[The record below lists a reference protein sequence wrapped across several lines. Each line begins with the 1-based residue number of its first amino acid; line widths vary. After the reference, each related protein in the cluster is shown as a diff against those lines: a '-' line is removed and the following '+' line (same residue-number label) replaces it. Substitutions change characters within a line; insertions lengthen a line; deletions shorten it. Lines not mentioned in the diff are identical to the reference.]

1 MKSTDS
7 SSSYKKE
14 EDCVCSR
21 LTRVIIGL
29 SQQHGCG
36 LTHHRYHNCHETER
50 RVPLADCIKG
60 GLLSMLFQGQTLIFD
75 LLCVKIFSTFLSIHY
90 AHMSRT
96 YVAVAMG
103 KYVPYKL

>member
-1 MKSTDS
+1 
-7 SSSYKKE
+7 
-14 EDCVCSR
+14 
-21 LTRVIIGL
+21 
-29 SQQHGCG
+29 
-36 LTHHRYHNCHETER
+36 
-50 RVPLADCIKG
+50 
-60 GLLSMLFQGQTLIFD
+60 MLFQGQTLIFD